1 MKTVSYYMKGEPK
14 QSRQFNSIEA
24 ARAFMLALNENPNCE
39 SYLLE
44 K

>member
-14 QSRQFNSIEA
+14 QYAKFDTLEQAQI
-24 ARAFMLALNENPNCE
+24 FMLELNENPNCE